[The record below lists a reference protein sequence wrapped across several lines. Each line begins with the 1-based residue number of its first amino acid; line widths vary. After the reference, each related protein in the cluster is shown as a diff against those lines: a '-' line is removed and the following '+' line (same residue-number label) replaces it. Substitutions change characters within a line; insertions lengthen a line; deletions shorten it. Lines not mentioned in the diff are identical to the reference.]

1 MGDQPL
7 LVFLMSSLCLHR
19 FHRRERTRRRHS
31 DFEALL
37 RSAVNGSLPRNCT
50 LRKVLPGGTYEI
62 REVEGRNTAL
72 QMPTN
77 VRTAIF

>member
-1 MGDQPL
+1 MSDQPL

-19 FHRRERTRRRHS
+19 FHRRERTHRRHS

-37 RSAVNGSLPRNCT
+37 RSAVNGRNCT